1 LGYGMGR
8 RYRRSLPFTTNMPSI
23 PKPSPKILRIV
34 MTTEDDKGLS
44 SLIAA
49 RFARAPFITLVDAS
63 EGRILNVNVIRNSIA
78 SLPHGAG
85 VALGQW
91 LASIGVDVV
100 MAVTLGPNI
109 SMILNQA
116 GIRVERIPYGTKVK
130 EALARL
136 GISA

>member
-1 LGYGMGR
+1 
-8 RYRRSLPFTTNMPSI
+8 
-23 PKPSPKILRIV
+23 